1 MTPIT
6 PVLLLILDG
15 FGHRTEGDDNAIL
28 HAKMPYWQALCAA
41 HPYTTIEASEHAVG
55 LPKGQFGNS
64 EVGHLNIGAGRVV
77 QQDISRI
84 DLDIEADTF
93 ARNAVLTQ
101 AFAATGKHT
110 LHILGLLSDG
120 GVHSHE
126 AHLHAVFRAAQ
137 AAGVGKVRFHAF
149 LDGRDTPPRSAD
161 TYLTRL
167 DAVLADCPNV
177 RLASV
182 CGRFWAMDRD
192 KRWERVASAYQLVVD
207 GDAAFR
213 ADSGHA
219 ALAEAYARDENDE
232 FVKPTA
238 IGQVSRIEDGDVVL
252 FMNFRADRA
261 REFTSALTDIDFEG
275 FSARQPNL
283 ALFASLTSYG
293 EAYPNPVLY
302 PPQTLHN
309 GLGEYLSHLGLKQLR
324 IAETEKY
331 PHVTYFFNGGE
342 EAVYVGE
349 DRILVPSPKV
359 ATYDLQPEMSAVEV
373 TDKLVDAITSC
384 RYHAMMC
391 NYANGD
397 MVGHTGDF
405 EAAIKAVETL
415 DVCIHRCV
423 VAMQAVGG
431 EVLITADHGNVEQ
444 MFDALHHQ
452 RHTQHTTNKVP
463 LLYIG
468 RTATLSEGGAL
479 KDIAPTLLSMMGLP
493 QPVEMTGHALVN
505 FS

>member
-213 ADSGHA
+213 K
-219 ALAEAYARDENDE
+219 AEADYGSAWY
-232 FVKPTA
+232 KA
-238 IGQVSRIEDGDVVL
+238 IS
-252 FMNFRADRA
+252 AD
-261 REFTSALTDIDFEG
+261 IW
-275 FSARQPNL
+275 
-283 ALFASLTSYG
+283 
-293 EAYPNPVLY
+293 
-302 PPQTLHN
+302 
-309 GLGEYLSHLGLKQLR
+309 
-324 IAETEKY
+324 
-331 PHVTYFFNGGE
+331 GG
-342 EAVYVGE
+342 
-349 DRILVPSPKV
+349 
-359 ATYDLQPEMSAVEV
+359 
-373 TDKLVDAITSC
+373 
-384 RYHAMMC
+384 
-391 NYANGD
+391 
-397 MVGHTGDF
+397 
-405 EAAIKAVETL
+405 
-415 DVCIHRCV
+415 
-423 VAMQAVGG
+423 
-431 EVLITADHGNVEQ
+431 
-444 MFDALHHQ
+444 
-452 RHTQHTTNKVP
+452 
-463 LLYIG
+463 
-468 RTATLSEGGAL
+468 
-479 KDIAPTLLSMMGLP
+479 
-493 QPVEMTGHALVN
+493 
-505 FS
+505 